1 MQSSESALAPCA
13 PDSLTLPF
21 GMHTWLTVPLVVL
34 QPADMSQDA
43 VKASIAY
50 TDEWRQLDAHLG
62 EINKT

>member
-1 MQSSESALAPCA
+1 
-13 PDSLTLPF
+13 
-21 GMHTWLTVPLVVL
+21 MHTWLTVPLVVL

-50 TDEWRQLDAHLG
+50 TDEWRRLDAHLG